1 MRKVLRVGRNGKV
14 QEGGTCPG
22 FVERLRLGA
31 TASERSSRC
40 RGANPLTPG
49 NSGRRQR
56 ELVRSSG
63 RPIAQIARELGIA
76 HGTLSAWVK
85 QAELDA
91 GLRSDGLVT
100 AEREELRRLRRENRI
115 LREEREI
122 RTLPMKS
129 VGLHGGPWGKRL
141 PSSLGRPS
149 PSRRGVWLRG
159 AGEG

>member
-1 MRKVLRVGRNGKV
+1 MPRSKPPY
-14 QEGGTCPG
+14 PG
-22 FVERLRLGA
+22 
-31 TASERSSRC
+31 S
-40 RGANPLTPG
+40 
-49 NSGRRQR
+49 SGRRQH

-63 RPIAQIARELGIA
+63 RPIAELGIA
-76 HGTLSAWVK
+76 HGTLSAWVGR
-85 QAELDA
+85 AELDA

-129 VGLHGGPWGKRL
+129 VGLHGDPWGKRL

-149 PSRRGVWLRG
+149 PSRRGVWPSRSRRG
-159 AGEG
+159 LIIGWPGCAGR

>member
-1 MRKVLRVGRNGKV
+1 M
-14 QEGGTCPG
+14 P
-22 FVERLRLGA
+22 
-31 TASERSSRC
+31 RSR
-40 RGANPLTPG
+40 PPYP
-49 NSGRRQR
+49 R
-56 ELVRSSG
+56 EFREEAVRLVRSSG

-141 PSSLGRPS
+141 PSSLTRPS
-149 PSRRGVWLRG
+149 PSPRGVWPGRSRRG
-159 AGEG
+159 LIIGWPGCAGCWASPPAGTTRGGSVG